1 MNANYWQSQAYN
13 MRLVEVYR
21 NQIMQ
26 MAMSRFRWLNLPKTC
41 NARYLEYTLMMEGC
55 ACICYPKS
63 QVGTFYSTR
72 VVTDT
77 KPNVYDDYTKWRS
90 VGNNGWSF
98 YASLDS
104 GVVVW
109 DNATR
114 FPIMMGIEIFARQL
128 AHIQLTKEMNRFH
141 QQVPWILKGPANR
154 KNDMLQIA
162 KQVSGGELA
171 ILAFDGFDDIDV
183 EALQTQV
190 PFIGGE
196 LAQDEKNTWNSV
208 YQLLGIQNST
218 LKLERQTEDEIHA
231 QQSPST
237 LVRMASLQERR
248 RAADYLNERFGEYLE
263 KPIQVVW
270 REDNLS
276 DNWNLMHNDRQL
288 MESVG
293 EM

>member
-1 MNANYWQSQAYN
+1 
-13 MRLVEVYR
+13 
-21 NQIMQ
+21 
-26 MAMSRFRWLNLPKTC
+26 
-41 NARYLEYTLMMEGC
+41 
-55 ACICYPKS
+55 
-63 QVGTFYSTR
+63 
-72 VVTDT
+72 
-77 KPNVYDDYTKWRS
+77 
-90 VGNNGWSF
+90 
-98 YASLDS
+98 
-104 GVVVW
+104 
-109 DNATR
+109 
-114 FPIMMGIEIFARQL
+114 MMGIEIFARQL

-171 ILAFDGFDDIDV
+171 ILAYDGFEDIDV
-183 EALQTQV
+183 ETLQTQV
-190 PFIGGE
+190 PFIGE
-196 LAQDEKNTWNSV
+196 ALAQDEKNTWNGV

-248 RAADYLNERFGEYLE
+248 RAADYLNDRFGEYLE